1 MGAVSTT
8 SRWLVTIKSNPQAR
22 LRLFLFPY
30 AGGGAH
36 AYRDWGGAL
45 PLFVE
50 AFALQ
55 YPGRGERIL
64 DPAFTKLSPLVDQI
78 TQVLLP
84 YLDKPYAFFGH
95 SMGALVSFEV
105 ARKLRREHGLAPS
118 YLFVSSCNSPQNRS
132 KESRYSLLPENEL
145 IEKLT
150 RFEGAPKEVLEHK
163 ELMSLML
170 PTIRADFAVCED
182 YRYASD
188 SLLSCP
194 IIAVGGIEDHE
205 TSRTRLE
212 QWRNETDNYFELKMF
227 EGGHFFINSAH
238 KPLLQ
243 FVTHQLARAA
253 WSSS

>member
-45 PLFVE
+45 PLFIE

-78 TQVLLP
+78 TQALLP

-150 RFEGAPKEVLEHK
+150 RFEGAPREVLEHK

-182 YRYASD
+182 YVYVTD
-188 SLLSCP
+188 SLLPCP
-194 IIAVGGIEDHE
+194 ITALGGLEDHE
-205 TSRTRLE
+205 TSRIRME
-212 QWRNETDNYFELKMF
+212 KWRDETVNSFGLRMF
-227 EGGHFFINSAH
+227 EGGHFFINSAQ

-243 FVTHQLARAA
+243 FVTRQLEQTV
-253 WSSS
+253 WSMS